1 MKQNQ
6 RSITALLMLVAILA
20 PLMYSLFFIQS
31 VWDPYGGA
39 KNLPIAVVNRDEPT
53 KYQGKVLNVG
63 AQTVKQLRHN
73 HDLKWQFVSAQAAQ
87 RGMRNHRYYTVVT
100 IPRNFSANAATVMSK
115 HPQKMELHYQ
125 TNDSKNYLARSISD
139 IGMKQL
145 NQQIRASVTKAYATA
160 MFDQLHILGKGMNQA
175 ASGAHQISDGTMV
188 LQDGANQYFAGVSK
202 VNRGVQEL
210 QMGVA
215 PLGAGAQQL
224 VNGGEQ
230 LRRGVSQFTAGANTL
245 GVGLQLLAAKIPEF
259 DQGIGQL
266 QTGLNDYTAG
276 TKQLGNGIQQISNQS
291 GQLRAGASQLNQAA
305 GQFGKLNNGSR
316 QIADNVA
323 EFNNVLQTSRLMET
337 LGSAQHLGTAAANL
351 QTQLAGINQLLASLK
366 GLDPN
371 QLTTVVQAMN
381 SLTPTL
387 TGNLTKIGTNSR
399 QSATTAAQMAQAVA
413 SDPQASAATKKI
425 VADGAQTIAAAASD
439 NGNQINQI
447 QTTMRGLSTA
457 QSSLAPTMQKLQTLQ
472 QGLPQLSQTL
482 GNAQQLLTQ
491 TSQVLGQLKNNQ
503 ALITAMPGKVQQ
515 LTVATNQLSNGTA
528 QLAQSSG
535 LINQFTDG
543 VNQYTGA
550 VDQANVGS
558 QRLLAAS
565 DQLTAGGQKLQSGW
579 QQYSTGVQQ
588 ANQGAQLL
596 NANAGTLNL
605 GASQLA
611 AGLSQLGGKVPALI
625 SGVNQLALGTNQLAM
640 NSPKLATGIAQLNV
654 GATTLADRLGSGAN
668 QLNHLHPN
676 ERTATMFG
684 APTKLTHRSYSHV
697 PNYGHALAPFIMAT
711 GLFIGVLIFTLEFP
725 SNKYLERTATKR
737 QLLAHEFK
745 IALLISVLMAA
756 VQNVVLMLVGL
767 QVQNIEQ
774 LFMISIIYTVAQMAI
789 MQFFTLVLGR
799 FGTILGLLLF
809 VAQLGGAGGM
819 FPMEVTNRF
828 FNLIH
833 PLLPM
838 TYGINGLR
846 QAITGGFGTT
856 YLQSNLWILVGYAV
870 VFYLL
875 ILLVADRGQLRFRL
889 HQLPATDAQ
898 KAKFGTQRDSKL
910 V

>member
-73 HDLKWQFVSAQAAQ
+73 HDLKWQFVSAQTAQ

-145 NQQIRASVTKAYATA
+145 NQQIRSSVTKAYATA
-160 MFDQLHILGKGMNQA
+160 MFDQLHVLGKGMNQA
-175 ASGAHQISDGTMV
+175 ANGAHQISDGTMV
-188 LQDGANQYFAGVSK
+188 LQDGASQYFAGVSK

-210 QMGVA
+210 QMSVA

-230 LRRGVSQFTAGANTL
+230 LRRGVSQFTAGTNTL
-245 GVGLQLLAAKIPEF
+245 GAGLQLLASKIPEF
-259 DQGIGQL
+259 NQGIGQL
-266 QTGLNDYTAG
+266 QSGLNDYTAG

-291 GQLRAGASQLNQAA
+291 DQLRAGASQLNQAA

-323 EFNNVLQTSRLMET
+323 EFNNVLQASHLMET
-337 LGSAQHLGTAAANL
+337 LGSAQQLGAAATNL
-351 QTQLAGINQLLASLK
+351 QTQLAGVDQLLASLK

-371 QLTTVVQAMN
+371 QLTTVVQAVN

-399 QSATTAAQMAQAVA
+399 QSATTAAQMAQVVA
-413 SDPQASAATKKI
+413 SDPQASAATKKT

-439 NGNQINQI
+439 NGNQIN
-447 QTTMRGLSTA
+447 RGLSTA
-457 QSSLAPTMQKLQTLQ
+457 QSSLAPTMQKLQVLQ

-491 TSQVLGQLKNNQ
+491 TNQVLGQLKSNQ

-515 LTVATNQLSNGTA
+515 LTVAINQLSNGTA

-565 DQLTAGGQKLQSGW
+565 GQLTAGGQKLQNGW
-579 QQYSTGVQQ
+579 QQYSAGVQQ
-588 ANQGAQLL
+588 ANQGAHLL

-640 NSPKLATGIAQLNV
+640 NSPKLATGIAQLNA

-668 QLNHLHPN
+668 QLNRLHPN

-684 APTKLTHRSYSHV
+684 APTKLTHQSYSRV

-725 SNKYLERTATKR
+725 SNKYLEQTATKR

-756 VQNVVLMLVGL
+756 VQNVVLMLMGL
-767 QVQNIEQ
+767 QVQNVEQ
-774 LFMISIIYTVAQMAI
+774 LFMISVIYTVAQMAI

-846 QAITGGFGTT
+846 QAITGGFGTA
-856 YLQSNLWILVGYAV
+856 YLQSSLWILVGYGV

-875 ILLVADRGQLRFRL
+875 VLVVADRGQLRFKL
-889 HQLPATDAQ
+889 HQVPETDAQ
-898 KAKFGTQRDSKL
+898 KVKFGTQRDSKL